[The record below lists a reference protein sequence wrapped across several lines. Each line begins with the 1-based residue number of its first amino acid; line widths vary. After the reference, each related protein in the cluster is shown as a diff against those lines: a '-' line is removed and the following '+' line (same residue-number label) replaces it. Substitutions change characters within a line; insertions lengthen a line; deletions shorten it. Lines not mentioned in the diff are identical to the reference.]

1 MSGERPE
8 TLQDL
13 LDLAGLTLLTLA
25 RRSKVDERTIRL
37 LRDGLVQK
45 ARSTTVSGLAKALK
59 MDPSRVR
66 AAIEASRDAAQ

>member
-59 MDPSRVR
+59 MDPYRVR